1 MILRTISLCALV
13 CACWLSVAAGVG
25 VGAATQ
31 EDKKQSEAKVSSGEK
46 SAADKLN
53 KAKGGEAKLQAA
65 AEFIKKYPKSSLRPQ
80 VASVVAG
87 EIANTQDNELKISLA
102 QTYLDFF
109 KEPAEVEQVSGM
121 LLNALIDAGRA
132 ADAFKL
138 APAWIEKHPED
149 VNMLSRVAV
158 LASNEMI
165 RDNNSY
171 AAQGEQYGAKAIE
184 LLETDKKPATV
195 DAAQWASF
203 KTTTLP
209 TLYRALGIIAFKS
222 GDKPNTIARLE
233 KAAALKSDDPG
244 IYLILSDLTYE
255 EYELLTKKYRVTPE
269 GPGKQ
274 QMLKQAEATL
284 DKLIEVYAQS
294 VAITAGNAQYQAQH
308 DGLKKDLET
317 YYKYRH
323 NGSTD
328 GLQQL
333 LDKYKKTATP

>member
-1 MILRTISLCALV
+1 MMLRTITMCALV

-25 VGAATQ
+25 GAAATQ
-31 EDKKQSEAKVSSGEK
+31 EKKQADAKVSDGERA
-46 SAADKLN
+46 AADKLN

-65 AEFIKKYPKSSLRPQ
+65 ADFIKKYPKSSLRPQ

-87 EIANTQDNELKISLA
+87 EIADTKETDLKISLA

-109 KEPAEVEQVSGM
+109 TEPSEVEQVSGV
-121 LLNALIDAGRA
+121 LLNALLDANRA
-132 ADAFKL
+132 TDVFKL

-165 RDNNSY
+165 KDNNIY
-171 AAQGEQYGAKAIE
+171 AAQGQQYGAKAIE
-184 LLETDKKPATV
+184 LIEADKMPAV
-195 DAAQWASF
+195 IDAAQWAAF
-203 KTTTLP
+203 KTAMLP
-209 TLYRALGIIAFKS
+209 TLYRATGIIAFKS
-222 GDKPNTIARLE
+222 GDKPNAMARLE
-233 KAAALKSDDPG
+233 KAAALKSSDPG
-244 IYLILSDLTYE
+244 VYFILSDLTYE
-255 EYELLTKKYRVTPE
+255 EYEMLTKKYRAAPE

-274 QMLKQAEATL
+274 EMLKQIEASL
-284 DKLIEVYAQS
+284 DKVIAVYAQA
-294 VAITAGNAQYQAQH
+294 VAITEGEAVYQTPH
-308 DGLKKDLET
+308 DQLKKDLET

-333 LDKYKKTATP
+333 MDKYKKPAMP